1 MLTHV
6 ILEIRKLDAFYLKE
20 DACLCHLIDVKPV
33 TLALVTPV
41 VSGLSKTNF
50 RNDYHVAM
58 MTHAVSLKPFMMPL
72 SGNHLRGYLSC
83 VYHFVDFVVTEQ
95 ELLSELTESKF
106 MNLREARKQH
116 D

>member
-50 RNDYHVAM
+50 RNDYHVAT

-83 VYHFVDFVVTEQ
+83 VSLRRLRSYRTRTAIRTHREQ
-95 ELLSELTESKF
+95 VYEFKRGEKT
-106 MNLREARKQH
+106 A
-116 D
+116 